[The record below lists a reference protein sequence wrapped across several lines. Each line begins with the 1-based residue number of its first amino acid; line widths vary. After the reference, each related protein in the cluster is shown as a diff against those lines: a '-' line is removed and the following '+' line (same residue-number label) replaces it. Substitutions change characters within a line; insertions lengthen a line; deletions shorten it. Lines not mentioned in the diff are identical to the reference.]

1 MRIVTKITAGLLLLA
16 AVGCREMPTVTV
28 GGGRT
33 LAKAGGATLDEQ
45 ELGRALPAGLTG
57 DDSVAFAELY
67 VRKWIGKQLK
77 LSEAEQLFS
86 ASADDIEAKVEAYRQ
101 SLLIRK
107 LDQFYVDERIDT
119 TFTEEDIAAYYNAH
133 KAEFKLDR
141 PLVKGRIVRFPV
153 NHRQSF
159 KLRELV
165 KASSADRL
173 QDLADICAKN
183 DFELKEFAEWTP
195 WSDFAANLPLRQGMA
210 SEQLIRPGE
219 VQQLRDNESH
229 YYFFVTEVAG
239 SGQTAPLETRRATIR
254 RILFNLRQAEVIRS
268 HEEELVDAAIPIIR
282 SRVRSI
288 DAAME
293 FTRLGFDDKTELL
306 NTRPRLYS
314 TLYSLGDMKGYFYGA
329 LAPSTD
335 YIRLFDI
342 RPYYNGFYVVL
353 PGRSHPDALKPL
365 VAQDKLFD
373 IFHQYKEWVDIMG
386 VPTVGR
392 LNA

>member
-1 MRIVTKITAGLLLLA
+1 MTMLCDFYELTMGNGYFEAGCKERITYFDVFFRKVPDGGGFAIAAGL
-16 AVGCREMPTVTV
+16 
-28 GGGRT
+28 
-33 LAKAGGATLDEQ
+33 
-45 ELGRALPAGLTG
+45 
-57 DDSVAFAELY
+57 
-67 VRKWIGKQLK
+67 
-77 LSEAEQLFS
+77 EQLI
-86 ASADDIEAKVEAYRQ
+86 DYIEN
-101 SLLIRK
+101 LH
-107 LDQFYVDERIDT
+107 
-119 TFTEEDIAAYYNAH
+119 FTEEDIAAYYNAH

-268 HEEELVDAAIPIIR
+268 HEEELVDAA
-282 SRVRSI
+282 
-288 DAAME
+288 
-293 FTRLGFDDKTELL
+293 LTE
-306 NTRPRLYS
+306 
-314 TLYSLGDMKGYFYGA
+314 GEAKIYGN
-329 LAPSTD
+329 
-335 YIRLFDI
+335 R
-342 RPYYNGFYVVL
+342 N
-353 PGRSHPDALKPL
+353 
-365 VAQDKLFD
+365 
-373 IFHQYKEWVDIMG
+373 
-386 VPTVGR
+386 
-392 LNA
+392 N

>member
-1 MRIVTKITAGLLLLA
+1 MDPNKALNMTMLCDFYELTMGNGYLEHDMQDRITYFDVFFRSVPDDGGYAIAAGL
-16 AVGCREMPTVTV
+16 
-28 GGGRT
+28 
-33 LAKAGGATLDEQ
+33 EQ
-45 ELGRALPAGLTG
+45 II
-57 DDSVAFAELY
+57 DY
-67 VRKWIGKQLK
+67 
-77 LSEAEQLFS
+77 
-86 ASADDIEAKVEAYRQ
+86 IEN
-101 SLLIRK
+101 LH
-107 LDQFYVDERIDT
+107 
-119 TFTEEDIAAYYNAH
+119 FTEEDIAAYYNAH

-268 HEEELVDAAIPIIR
+268 HEEELVDAA
-282 SRVRSI
+282 
-288 DAAME
+288 
-293 FTRLGFDDKTELL
+293 LTE
-306 NTRPRLYS
+306 
-314 TLYSLGDMKGYFYGA
+314 GEAKIYGN
-329 LAPSTD
+329 
-335 YIRLFDI
+335 R
-342 RPYYNGFYVVL
+342 N
-353 PGRSHPDALKPL
+353 
-365 VAQDKLFD
+365 
-373 IFHQYKEWVDIMG
+373 
-386 VPTVGR
+386 
-392 LNA
+392 N